1 MQNET
6 CSELRLS
13 SEGRKEVKVEVGLG
27 YNGKTNRAKKE
38 DLQDSERIASKEG
51 SPLLIGD
58 PTVLQ
63 RPSAGP
69 N

>member
-1 MQNET
+1 M
-6 CSELRLS
+6 
-13 SEGRKEVKVEVGLG
+13 G